1 METEAIAKLR
11 VSRHYYRFPKSVI
24 ARFTFKRTLKSAS
37 IWAVIFGMYMAEKTL
52 AYAKAYPTHASRLKI
67 ASSFSNNVGLKILL
81 GQPHHLDTVSGFA
94 NWNTLGLLS
103 IISSIWAFLLAT
115 RYFRGEEEND
125 RTEILLSGQ
134 TTKTQATVNTL
145 KGLFGSIFVL
155 FLVTCILFIALGSN
169 KNLNFSAGSSAFFA
183 LACISGAAIFMPI
196 GALTSQLMQSRTK
209 ATGLAVG
216 IFAVFFLLRAVADI
230 TTLHWLSDLTPF
242 GWIEKLNPLFS
253 SKPLWLL
260 PIFGFSLATCT
271 LCVYLAGKRDLG
283 TGIIKPKDHAR
294 ANSRFLNGTLGSA
307 FRLNGMVGLAWLV
320 GVFLVSGFYG
330 LLTKSAAQAFS
341 GTHGIQNAIDKLERT
356 SRIQAATLY
365 MGIVFFLMM
374 SLIMA
379 YVANQ
384 NNKIREEEAN
394 GYLDNFLVRPLSRTK
409 WLNSHVLYI
418 LLSSLA
424 MCPLVFVG
432 VFIGQASQHNG
443 VGQGILFESS
453 INMLAPVLFVLGL
466 GVFIFGLKPRLTS
479 FVSYGYIG
487 WSFLIFMI
495 GSGLNLNHWLL
506 DTSVL
511 HQVTL
516 SPATKPNWSVDIL
529 IVVVSLALYL
539 IGLIAFKTRDIETD

>member
-1 METEAIAKLR
+1 
-11 VSRHYYRFPKSVI
+11 
-24 ARFTFKRTLKSAS
+24 
-37 IWAVIFGMYMAEKTL
+37 
-52 AYAKAYPTHASRLKI
+52 
-67 ASSFSNNVGLKILL
+67 
-81 GQPHHLDTVSGFA
+81 
-94 NWNTLGLLS
+94 
-103 IISSIWAFLLAT
+103 
-115 RYFRGEEEND
+115 
-125 RTEILLSGQ
+125 
-134 TTKTQATVNTL
+134 
-145 KGLFGSIFVL
+145 
-155 FLVTCILFIALGSN
+155 
-169 KNLNFSAGSSAFFA
+169 
-183 LACISGAAIFMPI
+183 
-196 GALTSQLMQSRTK
+196 
-209 ATGLAVG
+209 
-216 IFAVFFLLRAVADI
+216 
-230 TTLHWLSDLTPF
+230 
-242 GWIEKLNPLFS
+242 
-253 SKPLWLL
+253 
-260 PIFGFSLATCT
+260 
-271 LCVYLAGKRDLG
+271 
-283 TGIIKPKDHAR
+283 
-294 ANSRFLNGTLGSA
+294 
-307 FRLNGMVGLAWLV
+307 
-320 GVFLVSGFYG
+320 
-330 LLTKSAAQAFS
+330 
-341 GTHGIQNAIDKLERT
+341 
-356 SRIQAATLY
+356 